1 MKRLQTNAPLRPP
14 ASSGPIPDE
23 RAAGH
28 SEVTSATD
36 RRLRLA
42 CHSLGSR
49 CGSIAWRGPA
59 HRQAAHI
66 DGKSP
71 DRRRRSIARTP
82 PSVDWRPK
90 PLPNMKFRSRAA
102 ARLRVPIP
110 GDGLRSSTPVAPA
123 QGSNLSRERTA
134 AARPGDSRSRSWTRA
149 PTDRAA
155 GTHRRDNLNRP
166 VGFSDAP
173 EVATDSNR
181 PSTQTAIR
189 IRTRAVPWPD
199 RVARRSP
206 DRSEAATAPPR
217 RRDRTPAPLR

>member
-123 QGSNLSRERTA
+123 QGSNLSRERAA

-149 PTDRAA
+149 PTDRA
-155 GTHRRDNLNRP
+155 GRN
-166 VGFSDAP
+166 S
-173 EVATDSNR
+173 
-181 PSTQTAIR
+181 
-189 IRTRAVPWPD
+189 
-199 RVARRSP
+199 
-206 DRSEAATAPPR
+206 PPR
-217 RRDRTPAPLR
+217 QPESARWILGRTGSGNGFESPLDANGDPDQDSGSSVA